1 MPFMSNT
8 EIAKVENILAK
19 SENAKEK
26 SKAMEKRAKDKGL
39 AAAEGI
45 GAAAVVGA
53 VRGKMEA
60 SGQKFV
66 VPGTDVD
73 IQMLLGV
80 GLIAGSTFKA
90 FGKYSDDFFN
100 AGLGIS
106 AAYAFQVGRQF
117 GRTGKLALV
126 AGDEL
131 SNALS
136 GSGV

>member
-8 EIAKVENILAK
+8 EIAKVESMLAK
-19 SENAKEK
+19 QENAK
-26 SKAMEKRAKDKGL
+26 SKAKDMEKRAKEKGL

-53 VRGKMEA
+53 IRGKMEA

-66 VPGTDVD
+66 VPGTDLD
-73 IQMLLGV
+73 AQMLLGV
-80 GLIAGSTFKA
+80 ALIGGATFKA

-106 AAYAFQVGRQF
+106 AAYAFTIGREF
-117 GRTGKLALV
+117 GKTGKVNIV
-126 AGDEL
+126 AGALE
-131 SNALS
+131 NALG
-136 GSGV
+136 GSSL

>member
-1 MPFMSNT
+1 MPFMSST

-19 SENAKEK
+19 SENAKERT
-26 SKAMEKRAKDKGL
+26 KALEKRAKEKGL

-45 GAAAVVGA
+45 GAAAVIGA
-53 VRGKMEA
+53 IRGKMEA

-73 IQMLLGV
+73 IQMLVGV

-90 FGKYSDDFFN
+90 FGKYSDDAFY
-100 AGLGIS
+100 AGLGIAS
-106 AAYAFQVGRQF
+106 AYAFSIGRQF
-117 GRTGKLALV
+117 GKTGKLALV
-126 AGDEL
+126 GNEL
-131 SNALS
+131 SSALD